1 MKLNK
6 TTKSLLIAV
15 VLVAALAVVDMV
27 FSATPLDHNDVTR
40 LASKLDG
47 AEQVNWKW
55 LDGPRNWLGE
65 RHGLCV
71 SYRAVSNT
79 VVIPRYLEPVA
90 FDDIMLPSYVHEL
103 THAAQCQRMGRPLFI
118 TTKTFRRGKLEAEA
132 IREEKRAQKILGV
145 HVL

>member
-1 MKLNK
+1 MISK
-6 TTKSLLIAV
+6 TTKSLLVVI
-15 VLVAALAVVDMV
+15 VLVAAVAVLDMF
-27 FSATPLDHNDVTR
+27 FSATPLDRADVAL

-47 AEQVNWKW
+47 AEKVDWKW
-55 LDGPRNWLGE
+55 LDGPRNWIGE

-90 FDDIMLPSYVHEL
+90 LDDIMLPSYVHEL
-103 THAAQCQRMGRPLFI
+103 THAAQRERLGLALYL
-118 TTKTFRRGKLEAEA
+118 TAKTFRRGKLEAEA
-132 IREEKRAQKILGV
+132 VAEEKRAQIILGV